1 MKRCI
6 LRSLLLLLAA
16 VPLQAEQAPTTP
28 ADVIFLWLA
37 GGISSARIQRLAQT
51 PDETWL
57 LSCPATMQCTRQC
70 TRALQK
76 AGADTALIQ
85 SLARQ
90 AVDPKGRERSHGPKA
105 SRLHP
110 SCNCSTSAAQIAA
123 LVHDK
128 NFAAAEDKLH
138 AALRDDA
145 GDSSSNIA
153 LLHFVLGTVLRRDER
168 FDEALD
174 EFTESSRLMPGF
186 PRNPQPAFLPLLPHR
201 RCR

>member
-6 LRSLLLLLAA
+6 LRLLLLLLAA
-16 VPLQAEQAPTTP
+16 VPLQAEQPPTTP
-28 ADVIFLWLA
+28 ADAIFLWLA
-37 GGISSARIQRLAQT
+37 GGLSSARIQRLAQT

-90 AVDPKGRERSHGPKA
+90 AVDPKAGTEPGPKA

-128 NFAAAEDKLH
+128 N
-138 AALRDDA
+138 
-145 GDSSSNIA
+145 
-153 LLHFVLGTVLRRDER
+153 
-168 FDEALD
+168 
-174 EFTESSRLMPGF
+174 
-186 PRNPQPAFLPLLPHR
+186 
-201 RCR
+201 